1 MDVVQTARNETVRM
15 EALAKLP
22 VFWDLAGKAVVLCG
36 GSDAAA
42 WKAELLLA
50 CGAQLHLYCPQQALG
65 ESMLSLMG
73 RALPNPAAVITHHD
87 TDWHEGCFQAAV
99 LAIADCDDEQD
110 AKVFFEAATRA
121 GVPANVIDKPQFC
134 QFQFGSIVNRSP
146 VVVAISTDGAAPI
159 LAQAIR
165 RRIET
170 LLPLSLQKWADMAQ
184 HIREHVN
191 GSLAPGNARRNF
203 WERFVDRAF
212 TESADNQMQDKLLS
226 DIGGA
231 GKLAA
236 GRYGKVTLVGAG
248 PGDAELL
255 TLKAVRA
262 LQAADIIL
270 FDDLVS
276 DEVLELARR
285 EAKRML
291 VGKRGGRT
299 SCKQEDIN
307 AMMINFAKAGK
318 RVVRLKSG
326 DPMIFGRAGEEIA
339 ALKAENIRVEIVP
352 GITAASAMASRLGVS
367 LTHRDHAQ
375 SVRFVTGHSRKGN
388 LPENL
393 DWNALASPT
402 VTTVF
407 YMGGRTAP
415 EIKARLIEHG
425 MSDCTPIV
433 IMSAITRDGERRW
446 CGRLRDLDAGIIEI
460 GVDEPVLIGI
470 GNAFAPALDR
480 RGEQPIEHFV
490 QMAV

>member
-1 MDVVQTARNETVRM
+1 
-15 EALAKLP
+15 
-22 VFWDLAGKAVVLCG
+22 
-36 GSDAAA
+36 
-42 WKAELLLA
+42 
-50 CGAQLHLYCPQQALG
+50 
-65 ESMLSLMG
+65 
-73 RALPNPAAVITHHD
+73 
-87 TDWHEGCFQAAV
+87 
-99 LAIADCDDEQD
+99 
-110 AKVFFEAATRA
+110 
-121 GVPANVIDKPQFC
+121 
-134 QFQFGSIVNRSP
+134 
-146 VVVAISTDGAAPI
+146 
-159 LAQAIR
+159 
-165 RRIET
+165 
-170 LLPLSLQKWADMAQ
+170 
-184 HIREHVN
+184 
-191 GSLAPGNARRNF
+191 
-203 WERFVDRAF
+203 
-212 TESADNQMQDKLLS
+212 
-226 DIGGA
+226 
-231 GKLAA
+231 
-236 GRYGKVTLVGAG
+236 
-248 PGDAELL
+248 
-255 TLKAVRA
+255 
-262 LQAADIIL
+262 
-270 FDDLVS
+270 
-276 DEVLELARR
+276 VLELARR

-307 AMMINFAKAGK
+307 AMMISFAKAGK

-339 ALKAENIRVEIVP
+339 ALEGEGIPVEIVP

-433 IMSAITRDGERRW
+433 IMSAITRAGERRW

>member
-1 MDVVQTARNETVRM
+1 MDVVQTKRNEAVRM
-15 EALAKLP
+15 ETLAKLP
-22 VFWDLAGKAVVLCG
+22 VFWDLTGKAVVLCG

-50 CGAQLHLYCPQQALG
+50 CGAQLHIYCPQRSLG
-65 ESMLSLMG
+65 ETMCSLTV
-73 RALPNPAAVITHHD
+73 RDLPNPAAAILHHD
-87 TDWHEGCFQAAV
+87 TEWSAECFLGAV

-110 AKVFFEAATRA
+110 AEVFFEAAKRA

-146 VVVAISTDGAAPI
+146 VVVSISTDGAAPI

-170 LLPLSLQKWADMAQ
+170 LLPHSLQGWADMAQ
-184 HIREHVN
+184 SLRERVN
-191 GSLAPGNARRNF
+191 GKLAPGNARRNF

-212 TESADNQMQDKLLS
+212 TEKADELMQDKLIS
-226 DIGGA
+226 DIHHAFGG
-231 GKLAA
+231 GE
-236 GRYGKVTLVGAG
+236 GTYGKVTLVGAG

-307 AMMINFAKAGK
+307 TMMINFAKAGK

-339 ALKAENIRVEIVP
+339 ALEAQDIPVEVVP
-352 GITAASAMASRLGVS
+352 GVTAASAMASRLGVS

-375 SVRFVTGHSRKGN
+375 SVRFVTGHSRLGH

-407 YMGGRTAP
+407 YMGGRTAT
-415 EIKARLIEHG
+415 EIKSRLIEHG
-425 MSDCTPIV
+425 MSDCTPLV
-433 IMSAITRDGERRW
+433 IMSAITRAGERRW
-446 CGRLRDLDAGIIEI
+446 CGRLSDLDAGIIEI

-470 GNAFAPALDR
+470 GNAFAPALER
-480 RGEQPIEHFV
+480 REQPIEHFV

>member
-1 MDVVQTARNETVRM
+1 
-15 EALAKLP
+15 
-22 VFWDLAGKAVVLCG
+22 
-36 GSDAAA
+36 
-42 WKAELLLA
+42 
-50 CGAQLHLYCPQQALG
+50 
-65 ESMLSLMG
+65 
-73 RALPNPAAVITHHD
+73 
-87 TDWHEGCFQAAV
+87 
-99 LAIADCDDEQD
+99 
-110 AKVFFEAATRA
+110 
-121 GVPANVIDKPQFC
+121 
-134 QFQFGSIVNRSP
+134 
-146 VVVAISTDGAAPI
+146 
-159 LAQAIR
+159 
-165 RRIET
+165 
-170 LLPLSLQKWADMAQ
+170 MAQ

-231 GKLAA
+231 GKLAP

-262 LQAADIIL
+262 LQAADVIL

-276 DEVLELARR
+276 NEVLELARR

-291 VGKRGGRT
+291 VGKRGCRT

-307 AMMINFAKAGK
+307 TMMINFAKAGK

-339 ALKAENIRVEIVP
+339 ALEAQDIPVEVVP
-352 GITAASAMASRLGVS
+352 GITAASAMASRLGIS

-375 SVRFVTGHSRKGN
+375 SVRFVTGHSRQGS

-393 DWNALASPT
+393 DWKALASPA

-415 EIKARLIEHG
+415 DIKSRLIEQG

-433 IMSAITRDGERRW
+433 IMSAISRAGERRW
-446 CGRLRDLDAGIIEI
+446 CGRLNDLDAGIIEI
-460 GVDEPVLIGI
+460 GIDEPVLIGI
-470 GNAFAPALDR
+470 GDAFTRALCR